1 MVTDQRSSPG
11 VEPPSQSK
19 QTMTGARGDDPT
31 VRLAHLHQPIPG
43 DPLLRQIGRFE
54 PLAGERFDRVAPE
67 LRDRHGSRINRYRP
81 RPIRRQPLPGSP
93 SAPAWMR
100 AGTAPEC
107 GDPESGNLPGR
118 PAVHWDIGRGGLRP
132 IRTRGVTMM
141 AFRTGRRMLV
151 LGSIVT
157 ILAAGAVAGGLS
169 FKRFRAHR

>member
-1 MVTDQRSSPG
+1 
-11 VEPPSQSK
+11 
-19 QTMTGARGDDPT
+19 MT
-31 VRLAHLHQPIPG
+31 
-43 DPLLRQIGRFE
+43 
-54 PLAGERFDRVAPE
+54 
-67 LRDRHGSRINRYRP
+67 
-81 RPIRRQPLPGSP
+81 
-93 SAPAWMR
+93 

-169 FKRFRAHR
+169 FKRSRAHRGAAGAPQGGAVLARTKTKGEPGETAIPVTVTGIAR